1 MAFDALYVAA
11 RRALLDALTALG
23 DHREALVVIGAQAVY
38 LHAPGDDLAVAP
50 ATTDADLGL
59 APDLLA
65 DAPLLEDL
73 LLAANF
79 ELTKEPGIWMSPYG
93 STVDLIVPESLAGSG
108 RRGARLGAQGN
119 RAARRAV
126 GIEGC
131 LVDKEATAI
140 GALEDGDDRSF
151 SVAVAGPA
159 ALVVA
164 KTHKIAGRRDEG
176 RGRLNDKDALDVYRL
191 LRSVEPRAFS
201 AGFALLAGSELA
213 ASSTEWAVGEFAR
226 LFVEGRSLGVDMVAR
241 ATEGLIP
248 EAEVR
253 AACPLLARELLAA
266 AGADGPFTGR

>member
-131 LVDKEATAI
+131 PVDKEATAI